1 MYKVLGGKRN
11 RTFRVL
17 WMLEEID
24 EKYELIQT
32 KPHSTELLAHNLNGK
47 VPVLIDNAISISD
60 SVAIMTYLADKHNK
74 LTAPSGT
81 ISRAYQD
88 SVTFCILDDLE
99 SILWVAAKNTFV
111 LPENRRNPEI
121 IPNLKW
127 EFCKNLSTFSK
138 KINNY
143 NWVGGENFSI
153 PDILLTHCLNWA
165 KRFDFNFENE
175 KIEDYYVRALER
187 PVYKKLNIEN

>member
-11 RTFRVL
+11 RTLRVL

-32 KPHSTELLAHNLNGK
+32 KPHSTELLTHNLNGK
-47 VPVLIDNAISISD
+47 VPVLIDNANSISD

-165 KRFDFNFENE
+165 KRFDFKFENE
-175 KIEDYYVRALER
+175 KIEDYYIRSLER